1 MTDDSSPYICI
12 PDLSK
17 AFVLGKSGVMTIPYG
32 EVSFTE
38 LKSIYRNMISA
49 AEDKDFFLL
58 DGMTLMADL
67 RAALLECRK
76 TKKPVWAIIPVDE
89 YLMTEHELPCDA
101 ALITLQ
107 SLGIDCFGIS
117 SDNEENLID
126 AIARIKPCSRVPLAV
141 KAIDGKLSE
150 ETIEKLLSMGVEKFI
165 GLEDKALFEKILQ
178 KDITPLSFDEIESI
192 MLANERQAFFL
203 EPDTTEISEGFTC
216 SAGMDEELIEAEN
229 SGFDVIKIVIDAP
242 DDVLVFIENAHLTE
256 LPIMFSCNNETELR
270 LALMLYQGR
279 AIIDSTSPMD
289 EDEIKAAA
297 EKYGAV
303 IY

>member
-1 MTDDSSPYICI
+1 MADDSSPYICI

-17 AFVLGKSGVMTIPYG
+17 ALILGKSGVMTIPYG
-32 EVSFTE
+32 DVSFTE
-38 LKSIYRNMISA
+38 LKAIYKNMISA
-49 AEDKDFFLL
+49 TEDKDFFIL

-76 TKKPVWAIIPVDE
+76 TKKPVWAIIPIDE

-126 AIARIKPCSRVPLAV
+126 AVTRIKPCSKVPLAV

-150 ETIEKLLSMGVEKFI
+150 ETITKLISMGVEKFI
-165 GLEDKALFEKILQ
+165 GLEDKALFERILQ
-178 KDITPLSFDEIESI
+178 KDITPFHFDEIESI

-229 SGFDVIKIVIDAP
+229 SGYDVIKIEIDSP

-256 LPIMFSCNNETELR
+256 LPVMFSCNNDTELR

-279 AIIDSTSPMD
+279 AIIDSASPMD
-289 EDEIKAAA
+289 EDEIKSAA